1 MDGREG
7 IESETRP
14 FFFFLGA
21 RLPVLFWG
29 NLVVTRALEGVRLDL
44 VHAVSTDTS

>member
-1 MDGREG
+1 MGGRELKVKLDL
-7 IESETRP
+7 
-14 FFFFLGA
+14 FFFLGA